1 MATRSV
7 SRSFSPKGSAPP
19 GKTARKESR
28 SKPSSQPS
36 NGLSS
41 REQQVLRAAV
51 THYIATAEPVGSR
64 TLADACDFKA
74 SPATIRN
81 VLGGLDRA
89 GLLYQPHTSAGRI
102 PSDSGYRVY
111 VDDLLTVS
119 FHRRSLRFRQ
129 VLARETPKLT
139 AEADLETFARLLA
152 TLSGCLALILL
163 PDGVPQRLR
172 GLQLNLLA
180 DRRLVVTVL
189 GDHEVPRAIAVP
201 LPLQLPPEE
210 LQSMLPLLTQFLNT
224 ELAGCFLSECAD
236 QPLPWSELD
245 RQCQQYAE
253 FLEQALAQLVR
264 THCRPSWGQ
273 LYISGLARVLS
284 QPEFAALERVQHL
297 VRLVEEERSA
307 LLALFADVPPSLH
320 VKIGRELPE
329 EDLNHCALVTMPCR
343 TDRLLGTVALLGPT
357 RMHYEQAI
365 ALTEAAATHLS
376 AHWLPQ

>member
-1 MATRSV
+1 MATDSV
-7 SRSFSPKGSAPP
+7 SPP
-19 GKTARKESR
+19 SR
-28 SKPSSQPS
+28 SSAGSLSRGPTPSCAPS
-36 NGLSS
+36 RSNLSA

-51 THYIATAEPVGSR
+51 TRYIATAEPVGSR
-64 TLADACDFKA
+64 VLADACDFKA

-81 VLGGLDRA
+81 VLGVLDRA

-111 VDDLLTVS
+111 VDDLLTADS
-119 FHRRSLRFRQ
+119 RRRRRRFQQ
-129 VLARETPKLT
+129 VLARETAKFTRAKPT
-139 AEADLETFARLLA
+139 EEADLETFARLLA

-163 PDGVPQRLR
+163 PEGVPQRLR
-172 GLQLNLLA
+172 GIQLNLLA

-189 GDHEVPRAIAVP
+189 GDREIPRAIAVT
-201 LPLQLPPEE
+201 LPPSLLPED
-210 LQSMLPLLTQFLNT
+210 LLPLLPVLTRFLNE

-264 THCRPSWGQ
+264 THCRPAWGH
-273 LYISGLARVLS
+273 LYISGLARVLT
-284 QPEFAALERVQHL
+284 QPEFAALERIQHL

-307 LLALFADVPPSLH
+307 LLALFEDVPNALS
-320 VKIGRELPE
+320 VKIGRELPDE
-329 EDLNHCALVTMPCR
+329 ALNHCALVTMPCR

-365 ALTEAAATHLS
+365 ALTEAAATYLS
-376 AHWLPQ
+376 THWLPQ

>member
-1 MATRSV
+1 MATDSV
-7 SRSFSPKGSAPP
+7 SLSPRSGRASDSLTNSLTKGNT
-19 GKTARKESR
+19 K
-28 SKPSSQPS
+28 SSS
-36 NGLSS
+36 SSHSDLSL

-51 THYIATAEPVGSR
+51 TRYIATAEPVGSR
-64 TLADACDFKA
+64 VLADACDFKA

-81 VLGGLDRA
+81 VLGVLDRA

-111 VDDLLTVS
+111 VDDLLTADS
-119 FHRRSLRFRQ
+119 RRRRRRFQQ
-129 VLARETPKLT
+129 VLARETAQLT
-139 AEADLETFARLLA
+139 AEANLETFARVLA

-172 GLQLNLLA
+172 GIQLNLLA

-189 GDHEVPRAIAVP
+189 GDHEIPRAIAVT
-201 LPLQLPPEE
+201 LPPSLPSED
-210 LQSMLPLLTQFLNT
+210 LLPLLPVLTRFLNE

-264 THCRPSWGQ
+264 THCRPAWGH
-273 LYISGLARVLS
+273 LYISGLARVLT
-284 QPEFAALERVQHL
+284 QPEFAALERIQHL

-307 LLALFADVPPSLH
+307 LLALFEDIPNALS
-320 VKIGRELPE
+320 VKIGRELTDE
-329 EDLNHCALVTMPCR
+329 ALNHCALVAMPCR
-343 TDRLLGTVALLGPT
+343 TDRLVGTVALLGPT

-365 ALTEAAATHLS
+365 ALTEAAAAHLS
-376 AHWLPQ
+376 THWLPQ